1 MENIE
6 AIEQQE
12 KKKISKKTLKK
23 AFTTWFFFNGC
34 SQQAESMLG
43 MAFGQSMAP
52 VIEELY
58 DTKEERAEALERNI
72 TLFNT
77 EAQVGSI
84 CNGIVCGLEEAN
96 ANGDGSPS
104 LIESVKV
111 ALIGPTSAIGD
122 SLWVATIIPILL
134 TICVS
139 LSQAMPNTSWIGPV
153 IYLVVY
159 PLGTYFLSRY
169 LFNLGYRS
177 GLEGMSDFMSTGKLD
192 HLTDAMTT
200 LGLIVTGA
208 LSASYVTLSIP
219 IKIVKDIL
227 DPTTGKMLTDQVIFD
242 ANAMLDNV
250 FPSLMPLLLTLGV
263 YYLYTKKKWS
273 PLKLMGIILVCAVAL
288 TGIGYW
294 TGFYA

>member
-1 MENIE
+1 MT
-6 AIEQQE
+6 
-12 KKKISKKTLKK
+12 KKLSAKTLKK
-23 AFTTWFFFNGC
+23 SFLNWFFFNGC

-52 VIEELY
+52 VIDELY
-58 DTKEERAEALERNI
+58 DTKEEKSEALQRSI

-84 CNGIVCGLEEAN
+84 CNGIVCGMEEAN
-96 ANGDGSPS
+96 ANGESTPG

-134 TICVS
+134 TIAIS
-139 LSQAMPNTSWIGPV
+139 ISQAIPSAPWVGPV
-153 IYLVVY
+153 LYMVAY
-159 PLGTYFLSRY
+159 PLGTFYLSWY
-169 LFNLGYRS
+169 LFKLGYRS
-177 GLEGMSDFMSTGKLD
+177 GLEGMSAFMASGKLD
-192 HLTDAMTT
+192 KLTDSMTM

-208 LSASYVTLSIP
+208 LIASYVSVSVP

-227 DPTTGKMLTDQVIFD
+227 DPSTGEMLKDQVLFD
-242 ANAMLDNV
+242 ADTMLNNI
-250 FPSLMPLLLTLGV
+250 FPALLPLLLTLGV
-263 YYLYTKKKWS
+263 YHLYTKKHWS
-273 PLKLMGIILVCAVAL
+273 PIKLMGLILVMALAL

>member
-1 MENIE
+1 MT
-6 AIEQQE
+6 
-12 KKKISKKTLKK
+12 KKLSAKTLKK
-23 AFTTWFFFNGC
+23 SFLNWFFFNGC

-52 VIEELY
+52 VIDELY
-58 DTKEERAEALERNI
+58 DTKEEKSEALQRSI

-84 CNGIVCGLEEAN
+84 CNGIVCGMEEAN
-96 ANGDGSPS
+96 ANGESTPG

-134 TICVS
+134 TIAIS
-139 LSQAMPNTSWIGPV
+139 ISQAIPSAPWVGPV
-153 IYLVVY
+153 LYMVAY
-159 PLGTYFLSRY
+159 PLGTFYLSWY
-169 LFNLGYRS
+169 LFKLGYRS
-177 GLEGMSDFMSTGKLD
+177 GLEGMSAFMASGKLD
-192 HLTDAMTT
+192 KLTDSMTM

-208 LSASYVTLSIP
+208 LTASYVSVSVP

-227 DPTTGKMLTDQVIFD
+227 DPSTGEMLKNQVLFD
-242 ANAMLDNV
+242 ADTMLNNI
-250 FPSLMPLLLTLGV
+250 FPALLPLLLTLGV
-263 YYLYTKKKWS
+263 YHLYTKKHWS
-273 PLKLMGIILVCAVAL
+273 PIKLMGLILVMALAL

>member
-1 MENIE
+1 MT
-6 AIEQQE
+6 
-12 KKKISKKTLKK
+12 KKLSAKTLKK
-23 AFTTWFFFNGC
+23 SFLNWFFFNGC

-52 VIEELY
+52 VIDELY
-58 DTKEERAEALERNI
+58 DTKEEKSEALQRSI

-84 CNGIVCGLEEAN
+84 CNGIVCGMEEAN
-96 ANGDGSPS
+96 ANGESTPG

-134 TICVS
+134 TIAIS
-139 LSQAMPNTSWIGPV
+139 ISQAIPSAPWVGPV
-153 IYLVVY
+153 LYMVAY
-159 PLGTYFLSRY
+159 PLGTFYLSWY
-169 LFNLGYRS
+169 LFKLGYRS
-177 GLEGMSDFMSTGKLD
+177 GLEGMSAFMASGKLD
-192 HLTDAMTT
+192 KLTDSMTM

-208 LSASYVTLSIP
+208 LTASYVSVSVP

-227 DPTTGKMLTDQVIFD
+227 DPSTGEMLKDQVLFD
-242 ANAMLDNV
+242 ADTRLNNI
-250 FPSLMPLLLTLGV
+250 FPALLPLLLTLGV
-263 YYLYTKKKWS
+263 YHLYTKKHWS
-273 PLKLMGIILVCAVAL
+273 PIKLMGLILVMALAL